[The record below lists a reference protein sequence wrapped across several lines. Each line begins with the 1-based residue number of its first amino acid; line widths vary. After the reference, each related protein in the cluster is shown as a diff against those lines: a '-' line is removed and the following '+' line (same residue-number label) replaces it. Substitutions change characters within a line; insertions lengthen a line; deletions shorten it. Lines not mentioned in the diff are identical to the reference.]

1 MPGARS
7 RRAGR
12 SSSAKSDLQFII
24 LPSVLL
30 FIAACLLPAYQMVE
44 IKSQEP
50 DTLSG
55 LTCLLFGWAGFFMR
69 QIAWLANVLLGV
81 AWLAIRVRSYVTAI
95 CMLLIGTLIACHA
108 FTFLGN
114 VVWADEAAAR
124 RLRAVAFG
132 VGLYLWLASF
142 LVPLF
147 PLIWRV
153 KYGDSNREQP
163 SRISG

>member
-1 MPGARS
+1 MPGAKS
-7 RRAGR
+7 RGAGR
-12 SSSAKSDLQFII
+12 FRSAKSDWQFII

-30 FIAACLLPAYQMVE
+30 FAAACLLPAYRMVE

-55 LTCLLFGWAGFFMR
+55 LTCLIFGWAGFFMR
-69 QIAWLANVLLGV
+69 QVAWLANLFLVV
-81 AWLAIRVRSYVTAI
+81 AWLAIRVRSYLTAI

-124 RLRAVAFG
+124 RLRAEAFG
-132 VGLYLWLASF
+132 VGLSLAREFPCTS
-142 LVPLF
+142 VPVDLA
-147 PLIWRV
+147 
-153 KYGDSNREQP
+153 REVC
-163 SRISG
+163 